1 MAASILRAETFGI
14 QVPDWDKN
22 PKKLADCVDEVVVPD
37 FLPKKGV
44 QIVTDEKATSLS
56 TASIDDAAVINELV
70 VKLELCAKRLPSGYR
85 LNPVQFEKD
94 DDTNF
99 HMDLITGL
107 ANMRARNYS
116 IPEVDKLKAKF
127 IAGRIIPA
135 IATSTAL
142 ATGLVC
148 LELYKV
154 LATGHPVEDY
164 RNTFA
169 NLALPLFSMAEPVP
183 PKVIKH
189 RGMSWTVWDRWT
201 IKGDITL
208 RELLGWLKDKGLNAY
223 SISCGTSLLY
233 NSMFPRHRDRMD
245 RKVAEL
251 AQEVAKVEIPA
262 YRRHVDVVVACED
275 DEDNDIDIPLISL
288 YFR

>member
-1 MAASILRAETFGI
+1 VNQISDF
-14 QVPDWDKN
+14 DKLHPMN
-22 PKKLADCVDEVVVPD
+22 
-37 FLPKKGV
+37 V
-44 QIVTDEKATSLS
+44 Q
-56 TASIDDAAVINELV
+56 
-70 VKLELCAKRLPSGYR
+70 
-85 LNPVQFEKD
+85 D

-99 HMDLITGL
+99 HMDMIAGL

-135 IATSTAL
+135 IATSTEM

-154 LATGHPVEDY
+154 LDGGHRVEAY

-189 RGMSWTVWDRWT
+189 QNTSWTVWDRW
-201 IKGDITL
+201 ILKGNPTL
-208 RELLGWLKDKGLNAY
+208 RELIQWLKEKGLFAY
-223 SISCGTSLLY
+223 SISCGSCLLY
-233 NSMFPRHRDRMD
+233 NSMFPRHKDRMD
-245 RKVAEL
+245 KKMVDL
-251 AQEVAKVEIPA
+251 AREVAKVELPA
-262 YRRHVDVVVACED
+262 YRRHLDVVVACED
-275 DEDNDIDIPLISL
+275 EEDNDIDIPQISI
-288 YFR
+288 YYR